1 MCFKFDDKN
10 SSNVAYANY
19 SNNRKIVTRTPPILF
34 IIINLELN
42 VLEFVVDLENDLNM
56 MVEV

>member
-1 MCFKFDDKN
+1 
-10 SSNVAYANY
+10 V
-19 SNNRKIVTRTPPILF
+19 RRTPPILF